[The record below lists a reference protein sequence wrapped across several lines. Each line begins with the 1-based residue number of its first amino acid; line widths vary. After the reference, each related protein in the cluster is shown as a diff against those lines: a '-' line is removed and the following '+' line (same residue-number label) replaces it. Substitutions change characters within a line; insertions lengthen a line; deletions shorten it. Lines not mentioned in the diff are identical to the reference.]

1 MSSCYAPSGRT
12 ESYFQAGAV
21 AVFVFGIFVSV
32 TGFVLGSFVF
42 PDYVN
47 SALQER
53 LSLWNQD
60 SVGRQ
65 NFVSGH
71 NMATLTH

>member
-1 MSSCYAPSGRT
+1 MSART

-32 TGFVLGSFVF
+32 LGFVLGSFVF

-47 SALQER
+47 SALQAR
-53 LSLWNQD
+53 QNLWNLD

-65 NFVSGH
+65 NFVSFVESG
-71 NMATLTH
+71 NIAA